1 VTVSRPGGLP
11 ASPDLLEPPPRRSVP
26 MWVKAAAVVVVVALI
41 AVANSTAKRGQQ
53 RAERL
58 AADRVEATMLAAGGD
73 AGDRTFTLDLLVVN
87 RGKDPI
93 LVKAGRR
100 VVPPS
105 YDALAFEDR
114 VVAAGATEQV
124 DMPFRARC
132 PVRSPLP
139 TGRVQLVVPMAPAS
153 GRVRDVSTDIEE
165 QRLWDLQ
172 RQACGY
178 LPLQDSLALSVRGV
192 SATRYSVLFTLDVH
206 NVSARRVVLVDVTS
220 PGLAVA
226 VRGGVPVLVNA
237 GTTAPLAMSAALP
250 ACSRLPAS
258 GPPSRGG
265 ALRYG
270 ALALQLRDAGGAT
283 ATRPYALGADGAG
296 VALLTELFAL
306 RNRICPGAGVPTGT
320 GRPRFG

>member
-1 VTVSRPGGLP
+1 VTVSRPGGLS
-11 ASPDLLEPPPRRSVP
+11 ASSDVIEPPPPSTVP
-26 MWVKAAAVVVVVALI
+26 TWVKVVAVVVVLALV
-41 AVANSTAKRGQQ
+41 AVANSAAKRRQQ

-58 AADRVEATMLAAGGD
+58 AADRVEASMVAAGGD

-87 RGKDPI
+87 RGKDAI
-93 LVKAGRR
+93 TVKAGRR

-105 YDALAFEDR
+105 YDALPFEDR

-124 DMPFRARC
+124 DVPFRARC
-132 PVRSPLP
+132 PVTAPLP

-153 GRVRDVSTDIEE
+153 GRVRDVSTDLDE

-192 SATRYSVLFTLDVH
+192 SSTHYDVLFTLNVH
-206 NVSARRVVLVDVTS
+206 NRSARRVVLVDVTS

-237 GTTAPLAMSAALP
+237 GATVPLAMSAALP
-250 ACSRLPAS
+250 ACSRLPAF
-258 GPPSRGG
+258 GPPGRGG

-270 ALALQLRDAGGAT
+270 TLALELRDAGGAT
-283 ATRPYALGADGAG
+283 ATRPYALGGNGED
-296 VALLTELFAL
+296 VALLTQLFAL
-306 RNRICPGAGVPTGT
+306 RSRICPGAGVPTGT
-320 GRPRFG
+320 GRPRFS